1 MQMLHRLEAFSE
13 FSEIAK
19 QSTSAPL
26 TVTFLSSSQRLSAR
40 DFEKTKH
47 NLRIEKEGSCKQV
60 VRAPWFPEQTV
71 AD

>member
-1 MQMLHRLEAFSE
+1 MQMLHRLEE

-26 TVTFLSSSQRLSAR
+26 TVTFLSSSQRLSAP

-60 VRAPWFPEQTV
+60 LRAP
-71 AD
+71 